1 LNTDDDLYSDF
12 LKKIVEKNKKL
23 QQDNL
28 FKSMPNQYRKASENL
43 FTFEKIVRFIENEKA
58 NSSFN
63 LRRLVD
69 SDQSGQLLKSNSVR

>member
-43 FTFEKIVRFIENEKA
+43 FTFEKIVRFIENEKD
-58 NSSFN
+58 SSFN